1 MEAIDMN
8 TLVRNKS
15 GCKDPDYFKK
25 YYQAN
30 NKGVQV
36 CCPRCNKSTSKVN
49 MSKHMRRNIC
59 LNAFVV
65 GIVEQICEDNDIHHE
80 RFENNLKT
88 KHTHI
93 NI

>member
-8 TLVRNKS
+8 TLARNKS

-59 LNAFVV
+59 LKIAAI
-65 GIVEQICEDNDIHHE
+65 GLIEQICENYNIHPDI
-80 RFENNLKT
+80 K
-88 KHTHI
+88 
-93 NI
+93 